1 MNDVIPPSGCTEY
14 VPIQLTDITPV
25 RVFDVHGEYL
35 DTEIDLDTPVRV
47 LQLAI
52 EDYFKVKPEV
62 QLLLHN
68 RRPINPDR
76 TLRENGCLLLKG
88 DPYVRLVFS
97 IKRGPVLNLVC
108 HLCSTHEVVP
118 VACPESN
125 TVWELKKLL
134 CEEIAYR
141 RRHTDGSKEGRK
153 TATGSPSA
161 QQVRLLWRYMELSDK
176 ATLHY
181 YRIPTNSVLSVMLRR
196 SNSITVEQHPHPIAV
211 QPREAAQKAT
221 IVVNPR
227 DFSANHQPKP
237 VRLPPP
243 LPPETS
249 YSLYTNH
256 SPHLEHGRLEQ
267 QELGVTP
274 IPPAVIPAEVGARI
288 QELEETVIRFH
299 GYLQRA
305 LTLI

>member
-1 MNDVIPPSGCTEY
+1 MNNVFPPSGDASY

-97 IKRGPVLNLVC
+97 IKRGLVLNLVC
-108 HLCSTHEVVP
+108 HLNSTHEVVP

-141 RRHTDGSKEGRK
+141 RGHADGDEGRK
-153 TATGSPSA
+153 PAASNPTA
-161 QQVRLLWRYMELSDK
+161 QQVRLLWRYLELSDK
-176 ATLHY
+176 ATLRY

-196 SNSITVEQHPHPIAV
+196 INSITVEQHPQHTAV
-211 QPREAAQKAT
+211 QPPMAAQKAA
-221 IVVNPR
+221 IVVNPC
-227 DFSANHQPKP
+227 DFSTNPQPKP
-237 VRLPPP
+237 LGGGSLSLQPAD
-243 LPPETS
+243 S
-249 YSLYTNH
+249 YPLYTNH
-256 SPHLEHGRLEQ
+256 SPHLERSQLVRQ
-267 QELGVTP
+267 KTDVAQ
-274 IPPAVIPAEVGARI
+274 IPPAIIPAEVGARI
-288 QELEETVIRFH
+288 QELEDTVIRFH
-299 GYLQRA
+299 SYLQRA